1 MPYLSEEFFFNTSF
15 LSSNPS
21 VAKTHYR
28 LIHVINCISLM
39 LNCSSTQF
47 CLEIYYFLFTVKVAF
62 GGRWYYSTWYIKTFL
77 LTVAYCNYF
86 YFLYYTGIP
95 TRSSTLILYSWRL
108 VISFLA
114 HSVHLIKV
122 CWMRTLTIIE
132 CLLSDSLISLSPLSP
147 TYLPPLSLLWVKCSA
162 LTKIVWTS
170 QK

>member
-1 MPYLSEEFFFNTSF
+1 MPYLSEEIFFQYV
-15 LSSNPS
+15 LSLFQSQCS
-21 VAKTHYR
+21 KTHYR

-47 CLEIYYFLFTVKVAF
+47 YLKIYYFLFTVKVAF
-62 GGRWYYSTWYIKTFL
+62 GGGWYYSTWYIKTFL
-77 LTVAYCNYF
+77 LTLAYCNYF

-95 TRSSTLILYSWRL
+95 TRSSTLILYSWHL

-114 HSVHLIKV
+114 HSVHSIKV
-122 CWMRTLTIIE
+122 CWMRTLIIIE